1 MSIKT
6 EISLNELHSRIENI
20 REYMDQ
26 QKIEGLCI
34 FGATRIFYFSGFH
47 HLPTERPVVLVLPKN
62 GELALLVPSLEEENI
77 PVRTP
82 HIKELKMYRE
92 YPGIPHPM
100 EHLAELLDD
109 K

>member
-6 EISLNELHSRIENI
+6 EITLTELNSRIENI

-26 QKIEGLCI
+26 QKIDGLCI

-77 PVRTP
+77 PVSYT
-82 HIKELKMYRE
+82 
-92 YPGIPHPM
+92 
-100 EHLAELLDD
+100 HLTLPTIYSV
-109 K
+109 